1 MSNRKIKSKIDNKL
15 LRSVDVTLQMA
26 DTKKFIRDTHWSP
39 KISFEESMKK
49 LIDECRKSWKIK
61 Y

>member
-1 MSNRKIKSKIDNKL
+1 LSNRKIKSKIDNKL

-49 LIDECRKSWKIK
+49 LIDECRKS
-61 Y
+61 